1 MILKMIY
8 LYFHKQDVWLNEG
21 YATFIEFL
29 CVHHLFPSFDIW
41 TQFITNSLTPA
52 LDADSLNSSHP
63 IEVPV
68 NHPSEIDEIFDV
80 ISYQKGASVIRML
93 HHYLGEVDFRKGMNH
108 YLTKHQ
114 YRNAVTEDL
123 WKSLEIA
130 SDKPVAEIMRTWIKQ
145 MGFPVVK
152 ITKNVQEKDC
162 RRLTLEQTKFT
173 ADGAVDEKS
182 FWMIPISIS
191 TEKIVNANTFVFDK
205 KSMEVK
211 IDNVN
216 ADDWIKIN
224 PDVTS
229 FFRTQYAPDMLEKFV
244 PAIKNLS
251 LPPID
256 RLNLLDDLFALVQN
270 GSNST
275 VDSLKL
281 VEAFRN
287 ETNFTVWSS
296 IASSL
301 LKLKNI
307 LSHTKLVDKFNAY
320 CRKLFQ
326 PIADQLGWEAKLNE
340 NHLNQL
346 LRSLVMSALI
356 SSKCEK
362 TCIEAKRRFVKFIQ

>member
-1 MILKMIY
+1 M
-8 LYFHKQDVWLNEG
+8 
-21 YATFIEFL
+21 
-29 CVHHLFPSFDIW
+29 FDIW
-41 TQFITNSLTPA
+41 TQFITNTLTPA

-80 ISYQKGASVIRML
+80 ISYNKGASVIRML
-93 HHYLGEVDFRKGMNH
+93 HHFIGDVDFRKGMNL
-108 YLTKHQ
+108 YLTKYQ
-114 YRNAVTEDL
+114 YQNTETEDL
-123 WKSLEIA
+123 WKSLQIA

-152 ITKNVQEKDC
+152 ITRNVQEKDG

-191 TEKIVNANTFVFDK
+191 TDKLDNAKTFVLDK

-211 IDNVN
+211 IDHVN
-216 ADDWIKIN
+216 GDDWIKIN
-224 PDVTS
+224 PGVTS
-229 FFRTQYAPDMLEKFV
+229 FFRTQYAPEMLEKFV

-251 LPPID
+251 LPPVD

-281 VEAFRN
+281 IEAYRN
-287 ETNFTVWSS
+287 ENNFTVWTS

-301 LKLKNI
+301 SKLKNI
-307 LSHTKLVDKFNAY
+307 LLNTELVDKFNAY
-320 CRKLFQ
+320 CRNLFQ
-326 PIADQLGWEAKLNE
+326 PIADQLGWETKANE
-340 NHLNQL
+340 NHFDQL
-346 LRSLVMSALI
+346 LRSLVISALI

-362 TCIEAKRRFVKFIQ
+362 TCVEAKRR